1 MSWVLQTTGP
11 FSWLFNFHDVSS
23 HLNDLPS
30 YTISNLIHD
39 FLPFLHRY
47 DDEKCIKSMKK
58 KKLGIWNLLLT
69 DLEYQL
75 LELWVNTLTLYQS
88 LIKFLNLSW
97 NLTWRWLQL
106 PFQWFFC
113 ILWEMHHNT
122 GPILLNIL
130 SQNSLKI
137 PTNFFVK
144 KKMKLSKLRF
154 HLFFYYFLRF

>member
-97 NLTWRWLQL
+97 NWRDGDFSYHFNDSSAYYEKCTIIPALYCWISYHKIVWRYLQ
-106 PFQWFFC
+106 
-113 ILWEMHHNT
+113 T
-122 GPILLNIL
+122 
-130 SQNSLKI
+130 SL
-137 PTNFFVK
+137 
-144 KKMKLSKLRF
+144 
-154 HLFFYYFLRF
+154 